1 MLKPVLGVAAAG
13 ILGVVIWKILL
24 LPLAAGLLG
33 VLFTILKFALLAA
46 LVIFVVWLFRRNSGG
61 EAHE

>member
-1 MLKPVLGVAAAG
+1 MLKPVFGVAAAG

-24 LPLAAGLLG
+24 LPLMAGLVG

-46 LVIFVVWLFRRNSGG
+46 LVIFLVWLFRRNSGG
-61 EAHE
+61 EAKE